1 MTLEYFVSKDLLKK
15 GITRKTALDENFAIF
30 FRYLL
35 RIWLTNYSVTM
46 IFSED
51 NKNFVFNL
59 DNHCVNQFYS
69 HIKML

>member
-1 MTLEYFVSKDLLKK
+1 MTLGYFVSKDLLKK
-15 GITRKTALDENFAIF
+15 GITRKTVLDENFAIF

-51 NKNFVFNL
+51 NNNFFL
-59 DNHCVNQFYS
+59 
-69 HIKML
+69 I